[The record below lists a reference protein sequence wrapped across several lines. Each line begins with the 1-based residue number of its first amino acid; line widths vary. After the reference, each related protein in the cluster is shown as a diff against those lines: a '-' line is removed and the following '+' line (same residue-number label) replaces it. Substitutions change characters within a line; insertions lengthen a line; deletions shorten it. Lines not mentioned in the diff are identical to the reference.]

1 MRGGKVIVSFT
12 SFPARI
18 QNVWQ
23 VVECMFRQTCRPYK
37 IILWLSRDQFPTR
50 ESVPES
56 LRIRENGVFEIRLVD
71 GNIRSHKKYY
81 YVAQEYPD
89 SWIFLIDDDIYY
101 PTDIL
106 ERSWRAHE
114 ENPRAVIANYGYS
127 IAYDEDGSCL
137 SYSRWKPCHIGAKG
151 KGLFFGSGGGT
162 LLKPSLLYKDLTDIE
177 LALKLTPLADDIWL
191 NAMCQ
196 LAHLDIVI
204 LPYGLLLPVESR
216 GNITLSSVN
225 NGESKNDEQLG
236 RIKTY
241 YSREE
246 RMDYH
251 EGVFCYYK

>member
-1 MRGGKVIVSFT
+1 M
-12 SFPARI
+12 
-18 QNVWQ
+18 
-23 VVECMFRQTCRPYK
+23 
-37 IILWLSRDQFPTR
+37 
-50 ESVPES
+50 
-56 LRIRENGVFEIRLVD
+56 RENDVFEIRLVKGD
-71 GNIRSHKKYY
+71 IRSHKKYY

-114 ENPRAVIANYGYS
+114 ENPRAVIANYGYF
-127 IAYDEDGSCL
+127 ITYGEDGSCL
-137 SYSRWKPCHIGAKG
+137 SYSRWRSCSTGAKG

-162 LLKPSLLYKDLTDIE
+162 LLKPSLLYKDLTNIE

-196 LAHLDIVI
+196 LANLDIVI
-204 LPYGLLLPVESR
+204 LPYGLLLPIESQ

-236 RIKTY
+236 RVRRY
-241 YSREE
+241 YSR
-246 RMDYH
+246 
-251 EGVFCYYK
+251 KIP